1 MIASATSQARPLT
14 LPTDGLDLT
23 GKVALVT
30 GANQGIGWAVAQL
43 LAQHGARVAV
53 NYPDDA
59 GRPRDLEKVAGG
71 IAVRGDVASLA
82 EIARMFDEVQSA
94 FGRLDILVNNAGIF
108 PRASVLDLD
117 EATWDRVLDVNLKGS
132 FFCAQAAA
140 RLMVAQGSGAIVSIT
155 SESAIVPDPR
165 GAHYCASKA
174 GLVAITKS
182 LAKALAPLG
191 IRVNAVAPGM
201 TDTAQPRAGYSESAI
216 ARRGRANPSGRIGSA
231 DDVARAVL
239 YLVSPLSEYVV
250 GQTLFVTG
258 GDVMV
263 P

>member
-1 MIASATSQARPLT
+1 MSTSAMIAGAGPLT
-14 LPTDGLDLT
+14 MPTDSLDLT
-23 GKVALVT
+23 GKTALVT
-30 GANQGIGWAVAQL
+30 GASQGIGRAVAQT

-59 GRPRDLEKVAGG
+59 ARPLDLEDGG
-71 IAVRGDVASLA
+71 AIAVRADVASVA
-82 EIARMFDEVQSA
+82 DIVRMFEEVHGA

-117 EATWDRVLDVNLKGS
+117 ESTWDRVLDVNLKGS

-140 RLMVAQGSGAIVSIT
+140 RIMVGQGTGAIVTIT
-155 SESAIVPDPR
+155 SESAIVPDAM

-182 LAKALAPLG
+182 MAKALAPSG

-216 ARRGRANPSGRIGSA
+216 ARRGRENPSGRIGA
-231 DDVARAVL
+231 VEDVARAVL

-258 GDVMV
+258 GDVMI